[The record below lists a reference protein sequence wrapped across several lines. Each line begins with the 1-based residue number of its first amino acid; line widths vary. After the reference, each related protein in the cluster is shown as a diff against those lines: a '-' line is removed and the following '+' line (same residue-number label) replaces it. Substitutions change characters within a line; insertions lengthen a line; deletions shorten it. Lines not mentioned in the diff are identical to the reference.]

1 MDPQCGT
8 TRLISAGKILWL
20 SGCRWPTTRHQ
31 RPMVS
36 SPDAILPPMTGISLI
51 LVLVSALAH
60 ASWNFLLKRSQDQ
73 EVFLWC
79 LLAATTVLLAPLGV
93 VLFWKFPFGSQGWL
107 LVAATVVLHVFYF
120 LLLGRSYA
128 SGDLSLV
135 YPIARG
141 TGPTLVPILA
151 VVILGETIA
160 LPAIF
165 GIAAVVIGIYTV
177 SLWGNFR
184 AFAGHPLSLLKNPGT
199 RYALLTG
206 LTIAC
211 YAIVDKVGVSRV
223 QPFLYMYL
231 MTLGSALLIGPF
243 VLASKGMGA
252 VRRELRFNAG
262 AVVVA
267 GLLTFLAYGLVLTAF
282 SLSRV
287 SYVAPARE
295 VGIVMGVLLG
305 MIFLKEPFG
314 GGRLLGS
321 GIIVAGLALIAL
333 SP

>member
-1 MDPQCGT
+1 
-8 TRLISAGKILWL
+8 
-20 SGCRWPTTRHQ
+20 
-31 RPMVS
+31 
-36 SPDAILPPMTGISLI
+36 MTGLSLV

-79 LLAATTVLLAPLGV
+79 LLAVTAVLLAPLGV
-93 VLFWKFPFGSQGWL
+93 FLFWKFPFGGQGWL
-107 LVAATVVLHVFYF
+107 LVGVTVALHAVYF
-120 LLLGRSYA
+120 VLLGRSYA

-141 TGPTLVPILA
+141 TGPVLVPILA

-160 LPAIF
+160 FPAIL
-165 GIAAVVIGIYTV
+165 GIAAVVAGIYTV

-184 AFAGHPLSLLKNPGT
+184 ALAAHPLALLKNPGT
-199 RYALLTG
+199 RYAVLTG
-206 LTIAC
+206 LTITC

-223 QPFLYMYL
+223 QPFLYLYL
-231 MTLGSALLIGPF
+231 MTLGS
-243 VLASKGMGA
+243 VLMISPYILATKGVSA
-252 VRRELRFNAG
+252 IRREFRFNPG
-262 AVVVA
+262 TVVVA

-295 VGIVMGVLLG
+295 VGIVIGVLLG

-314 GGRLLGS
+314 TGRLLGS

>member
-1 MDPQCGT
+1 M
-8 TRLISAGKILWL
+8 
-20 SGCRWPTTRHQ
+20 
-31 RPMVS
+31 
-36 SPDAILPPMTGISLI
+36 
-51 LVLVSALAH
+51 VLVSALAH

-79 LLAATTVLLAPLGV
+79 LLAATAVLLAPLGV
-93 VLFWKFPFGSQGWL
+93 VLFWKFPFGGQGWL
-107 LVAATVVLHVFYF
+107 LLGATVALHALYF
-120 LLLGRSYA
+120 VLLGRGYA
-128 SGDLSLV
+128 NADLSLV

-141 TGPTLVPILA
+141 TGPIFVPVLA
-151 VVILGETIA
+151 VVILGEMIA
-160 LPAIF
+160 LPAIL
-165 GIAAVVIGIYTV
+165 GIAAVVGGIYTV

-184 AFAGHPLSLLKNPGT
+184 ALAGHPLALLRNPGT
-199 RYALLTG
+199 RYAVLTG

-231 MTLGSALLIGPF
+231 MTVGSALLIGPYI
-243 VLASKGMGA
+243 LASKGMGA
-252 VRRELRFNAG
+252 IRREWRLNPG
-262 AVVVA
+262 AVVSA

-295 VGIVMGVLLG
+295 VGIVIGVLMG

-314 GGRLLGS
+314 RGRLLGS
-321 GIIVAGLALIAL
+321 GFIVAGLALIAL

>member
-1 MDPQCGT
+1 
-8 TRLISAGKILWL
+8 
-20 SGCRWPTTRHQ
+20 
-31 RPMVS
+31 
-36 SPDAILPPMTGISLI
+36 MTGFSLI

-79 LLAATTVLLAPLGV
+79 LLVAAAVLMAPLGA
-93 VLFWKFPFGSQGWL
+93 VLFWKFPFGGQGWL
-107 LVAATVVLHVFYF
+107 LVAATITLHVFYF
-120 LLLGRSYA
+120 VLLGRGYA

-141 TGPTLVPILA
+141 TGPILVPILA
-151 VVILGETIA
+151 VLILSETIA
-160 LPAIF
+160 VQAII
-165 GIAAVVIGIYTV
+165 GIAAVVAGIYTV

-184 AFAGHPLSLLKNPGT
+184 ALARDPLALLRNPGT

-211 YAIVDKVGVSRV
+211 YAIVDKMGVSRV

-231 MTLGSALLIGPF
+231 MTLGSALVICPY
-243 VLASKGMGA
+243 VLASKGVSA
-252 VRRELRFNAG
+252 VRQEWRFNAG
-262 AVVVA
+262 AVVMA
-267 GLLTFLAYGLVLTAF
+267 GLLTFAAYGLVLTAF

-295 VGIVMGVLLG
+295 VGIVIGVLMG
-305 MIFLKEPFG
+305 TFILKEQFG
-314 GGRLLGS
+314 RGRLLGS
-321 GIIVAGLALIAL
+321 GFIVAGLALIAL